1 MSDRFEYPPDTLGA
15 DLFWWRETGTLH
27 TLVSLYW
34 KEHARLQGAVLRFM
48 LFAESGRRVA
58 EWQVEPVEDQVMLVD
73 SKTPPAVVSAAPTIA
88 SGVLAVFVSATGGVG
103 RDDYQRLGGFI
114 DWYSDDGSLCT
125 LHSDQALL
133 DQRVVTRFTEIVVD
147 ESVDRQSSLVVL
159 NGPDEQ
165 PPGAIS
171 LGAAKPCR

>member
-1 MSDRFEYPPDTLGA
+1 MSDRFEYPSDTLGA
-15 DLFWWRETGTLH
+15 DLYWWRETGTLH

-73 SKTPPAVVSAAPTIA
+73 SKTPPDVVSAAPTIA

-103 RDDYQRLGGFI
+103 RDDYQHRHTALFV
-114 DWYSDDGSLCT
+114 SLSTGCFRRRRRSWAPAASGWSSSRAT
-125 LHSDQALL
+125 TTWPRFRSHDTP
-133 DQRVVTRFTEIVVD
+133 TR
-147 ESVDRQSSLVVL
+147 S
-159 NGPDEQ
+159 
-165 PPGAIS
+165 PPSIS
-171 LGAAKPCR
+171 WR